1 MAIKH
6 AFTSGKSDGGD
17 ATLVRP
23 SDWNATHKTVWT
35 EVTGTSQSAAV
46 NEHYI
51 TNNASLVTVTLPTTA
66 AVGDTLAVQ
75 GLGAGG
81 WKIAQNASEQII
93 WQAGGVDGT
102 NETTVGTGG
111 SLASTDQ
118 YDAVVL
124 ICVVA
129 DTTWVVHY
137 AKGAIALV

>member
-6 AFTSGKSDGGD
+6 AFTSAKADGGD

-23 SDWNATHKTVWT
+23 SNWNDNHPIVWT

-46 NEHYI
+46 NEHYL

-66 AVGDTLAVQ
+66 AVGDMLTVQ
-75 GLGAGG
+75 GVGAGG

-93 WQAGGVDGT
+93 WVAGGVDGSH
-102 NETTVGTGG
+102 ETTVGTGG
-111 SLASTDQ
+111 YIASTDR

-124 ICVVA
+124 ICITA
-129 DTTWVVHY
+129 DTTWVVHH
-137 AKGAIALV
+137 AKGVITLV

>member
-6 AFTSGKSDGGD
+6 AFQSAKSDGGD
-17 ATLVRP
+17 STLVRP
-23 SDWNATHKTVWT
+23 SDWNANHAVSWT

-46 NEHYI
+46 NEHYL

-66 AVGDTLAVQ
+66 AVGDMLTVQ
-75 GLGAGG
+75 GVGAGG

-93 WQAGGVDGT
+93 WQAGGVDGV

-111 SLASTDQ
+111 SMASTDR
-118 YDAVVL
+118 YDSISL

-129 DTTWVVHY
+129 NDTWVVHY
-137 AKGAIALV
+137 AKGAITLV

>member
-6 AFTSGKSDGGD
+6 AFSSAKSDGGD

-23 SDWNATHKTVWT
+23 SDWNAVHKTIWT
-35 EVTGTSQSAAV
+35 EVTGTSESAAV
-46 NEHYI
+46 NEHYL
-51 TNNASLVTVTLPTTA
+51 TNNVALVTVTLPTTA
-66 AVGDTLAVQ
+66 AVGDMLTIQ

-93 WQAGGVDGT
+93 WTAGGVDGS
-102 NETTVGTGG
+102 NETTIGTGG

-118 YDAVVL
+118 YDSICL

-129 DTTWVVHY
+129 DTTWLVHC
-137 AKGAIALV
+137 AKGAITLV

>member
-1 MAIKH
+1 MGIKH
-6 AFTSGKSDGGD
+6 AFTSAVSDGAD

-23 SDWNATHKTVWT
+23 SNWNANHATVWT
-35 EVTGTSQSAAV
+35 DVTGTSQSAAV

-66 AVGDTLAVQ
+66 AFGDMLTVQ

-93 WQAGGVDGT
+93 WTAGGVDGSH
-102 NETTVGTGG
+102 ETTIGTGG
-111 SLASTDQ
+111 SLASTDR
-118 YDAVVL
+118 YDSVCL

-129 DTTWVVHY
+129 DTTWVVHT
-137 AKGAIALV
+137 AKGAITLV